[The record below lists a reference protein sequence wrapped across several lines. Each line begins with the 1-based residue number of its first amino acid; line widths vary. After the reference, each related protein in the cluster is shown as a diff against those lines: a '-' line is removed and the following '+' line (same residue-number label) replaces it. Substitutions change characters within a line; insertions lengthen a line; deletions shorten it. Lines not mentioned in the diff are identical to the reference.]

1 MLKKLLV
8 VVCATSLLTACSTRR
23 SGAEIYGANGGWK
36 EGIDV
41 ENLEKTQLTKAFA
54 KETTPIVYFAFN
66 SSELSAEAKESLTGQ
81 AEFLKNNPEA
91 LIVVAGNCDERGT
104 EEYNLA
110 LGKRR
115 AVAVENF
122 LKAHGVKSIR
132 IKVISYGK
140 ERPIAT
146 GSSEEAYAKNRNA
159 QTTAY

>member
-8 VVCATSLLTACSTRR
+8 VVCATSLLAACSTRR
-23 SGAEIYGANGGWK
+23 SGAEIYGENGGWK
-36 EGIDV
+36 EGINV
-41 ENLEKTQLTKAFA
+41 EDLERTQLTKAFE
-54 KETTPIVYFAFN
+54 KQTTPIVYFAFD
-66 SSELSAEAKESLTGQ
+66 SSELTSEAKDSLTGQ
-81 AEFLKNNPEA
+81 AEFLKENPEA
-91 LIVVAGNCDERGT
+91 LIVIAGNCDERGT

-122 LKAHGVKSIR
+122 LKARGVKSVR

-140 ERPIAT
+140 ERPIAL
-146 GSSEEAYAKNRNA
+146 GSSEEAWAKNRNA